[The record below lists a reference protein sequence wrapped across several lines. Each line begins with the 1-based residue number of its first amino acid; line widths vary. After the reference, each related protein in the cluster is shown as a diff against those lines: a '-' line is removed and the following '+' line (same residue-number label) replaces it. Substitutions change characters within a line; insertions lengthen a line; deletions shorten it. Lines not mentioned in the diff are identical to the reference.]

1 MEELLRTTD
10 PTLVPYAKA
19 LLDAEDID
27 CFVFDVNMS
36 IMEGSLGI
44 LPRRLMVR
52 REDLYRAR
60 TILRDNG
67 VEPFDGERWL

>member
-1 MEELLRTTD
+1 MEELLRTND
-10 PTLVPYAKA
+10 PTLIPYAQA

-44 LPRRLMVR
+44 LPRRLMVLR
-52 REDLYRAR
+52 QDLWRAR
-60 TILRDNG
+60 TILRQNG
-67 VEPFDGERWL
+67 IEPYEPESWI